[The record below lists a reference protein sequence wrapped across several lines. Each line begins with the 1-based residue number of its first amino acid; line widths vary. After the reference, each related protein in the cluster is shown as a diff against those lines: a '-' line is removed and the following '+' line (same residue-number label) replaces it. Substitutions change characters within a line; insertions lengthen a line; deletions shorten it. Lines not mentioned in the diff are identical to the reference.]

1 MRLFSDAVFIAA
13 ARTLTLVLAGVVSVL
28 TARTLGPA
36 GRGAYSLPSI
46 DSGLAATF
54 MFGLSSAVSYFM
66 LNRRA
71 GKGLLRPA
79 LLGVALAVLA
89 GGIVTFAIASSNR
102 HLFAVLP
109 ALLYLPAYGVLSL
122 VSGYFVG
129 RDRIRYWSIVNVS
142 TWATTLVFMLVG
154 FAVLG
159 RTPAVAIGAWI
170 SGTCV
175 VAIAGA
181 IAVIRSSRTLDG
193 EAPPAAEFLFFAAKA
208 GALNVMAL
216 LNYRID
222 VYIVAMLAPISTLG
236 MYVVAVAGAESA
248 LAITCTGSMVTA
260 PRIGSLGKSDAADF
274 TARCSRNS
282 LFVALVTCGLASL
295 VLPWAVLL
303 LFGHAY
309 GAIVN
314 PLRVLLGGVVALS
327 LGGAISNY
335 FMLNLGRAYVPITT
349 SGLSAVVCALISF
362 ALVPRL
368 GMLGAAIGTTTAY
381 IVGQAAATVWF
392 CRATGMRPHRLLLLD
407 RADIA
412 FYRAL
417 FARFRTRHA

>member
-1 MRLFSDAVFIAA
+1 MRLFSDAVFIAV
-13 ARTLTLVLAGVVSVL
+13 ARTLTVALAGALSVL

-71 GKGLLRPA
+71 GRGLLKPA
-79 LLGVALAVLA
+79 LLGVGLTVLA
-89 GGIVTFAIASSNR
+89 GGIATIAIATSNR
-102 HLFAVLP
+102 NLYAVLP
-109 ALLYLPAYGVLSL
+109 ALVYLPAYGVLSL
-122 VSGYFVG
+122 VSGYFIG
-129 RDRIRYWSIVNVS
+129 RNRIRYWSVVNVS
-142 TWATTLVFMLVG
+142 TQATTILLMLVG
-154 FAVLG
+154 FATLG
-159 RTPAVAIGAWI
+159 RTPAVAIAAWVSGA
-170 SGTCV
+170 CL

-181 IAVIRSSRTLDG
+181 VVVLRSSRTLNG
-193 EAPPAAEFLFFAAKA
+193 EEPAPAEFLRFAAKA

-222 VYIVAMLAPISTLG
+222 VYIVAMLAPLSTLG
-236 MYVVAVAGAESA
+236 LYVVAVAGAESA
-248 LAITCTGSMVTA
+248 LAITCTASMVTA
-260 PRIGSLGKSDAADF
+260 PRIGSLAKSDAGDF

-282 LFVALVTCGLASL
+282 LFVALITCGLASL

-303 LFGHAY
+303 FFGHAY
-309 GAIVN
+309 DAIVS

-327 LGGAISNY
+327 IGGVISNY
-335 FMLNLGRAYVPITT
+335 FMLNRGRAYVPITT
-349 SGLSAVVCALISF
+349 SGLSAVVCAVISF

-381 IVGQAAATVWF
+381 IVGQAAATAWF

-417 FARFRTRHA
+417 FARFRIRHA